1 MTKQSRR
8 VYTTVMHREE
18 IASPYLLAMTIIF
31 IPYFCQMDL
40 LLKSLAELDTAAQ
53 KIIEHSAGQK
63 TFLFY
68 GEMGAGKTTLI
79 RSLCKRLG
87 TADNVASPTFSIV
100 NEYKT
105 AKGSIFH
112 FDFYR
117 LKTQTE
123 ALDMGFEEYL
133 YSGNYCFIE
142 WPEKIPDLLPLH
154 YISIKISV
162 ESNNE
167 RQIIVGQI

>member
-1 MTKQSRR
+1 
-8 VYTTVMHREE
+8 MH
-18 IASPYLLAMTIIF
+18 
-31 IPYFCQMDL
+31 L
-40 LLKSLAELDTAAQ
+40 LLKSLADLDKAASE
-53 KIIEHSAGQK
+53 IITFAANQK

-68 GEMGAGKTTLI
+68 GDMGAGKTTLI
-79 RSLCKRLG
+79 RSLCKQLG
-87 TADNVASPTFSIV
+87 TSDNVASPTFSIV

-105 AKGSIFH
+105 TKESIYH

-167 RQIIVGQI
+167 RQIIVSQI